1 MSKHTK
7 VRYKQEQKRVLHAK
21 KYATGVQFP
30 APTPQGNAWDT
41 VGAGISGAATGGQ
54 VGSAFGPMG
63 TAIGAG
69 VGLVGGVASNLAKQ
83 NDIAEGNKNIAA
95 QQEAYK
101 KYGNKAT
108 DPKLQMMQAKS
119 GLNIKASKNRYAL
132 GSANLTPEE
141 MVEKAD
147 LQTEM
152 RAANEAGPVKVGLDL
167 DKFNNTGSHPK
178 GRKGFKMKDMLQKYA
193 KGGTTNFEKRINK
206 PDKFIDNGDN
216 TTSTHEMMSF
226 ESGGKYYAAPTI
238 IENDKGELKRLSED
252 AAFNH
257 AMQTGEHKEFATE
270 AEAKT
275 YAKGGYK
282 KGSPLSGFEYEGT
295 RKDGPLAN
303 KYAKGG
309 NTEEGVI
316 EIEGKNGTGE
326 IHTDKN
332 YNLKSVGTNPHTN
345 GGDKVE
351 AKTGDVVFPTQGKPE
366 KYKKMMNLINRY
378 KNGSRSA
385 YLVLEKERS
394 KLPSD
399 SLEQK
404 AKGDSGVG
412 RPAKG
417 MSLPEGLAPE
427 DIKGFQEFV
436 KTKLPKYG
444 VDNIYGQETEKQWNE
459 MGKDYLKSKSTQG
472 AQTEAEAETPSTDN
486 FNFETDAK
494 RKVQIPEVDA
504 KTVEETAKETETA
517 EPAKSVGTTGNDNY
531 VGDGSVPTYNPKTH
545 PVGSVVAGAE
555 AGAQGGIEEGAKF
568 KQPNKYGQALRG
580 LGKSSNVL
588 YNYAQSLTSPE
599 EATAVPLNLER
610 YKYQDLSEPLR
621 QAATANR
628 NTQRSDINATFGSR
642 GQKLSYLTQAD
653 AGYLRD
659 RESID
664 ANEVGKKLNVQNE
677 NVGLSNQ
684 EAQHNAG
691 EALRIQNTMRQ
702 ARAAG
707 RLYAGTA
714 TQEATQRADIAE
726 QTDYMKSRDAKLDAS
741 DAALRKILASRNYK
755 LSDEGEI
762 DLTKGYEYDKAKK
775 KTTTKKEEDSTTYE
789 KGSSHIAIQR
799 DKKVRSILDK
809 LIEGKRTP
817 FSEAISTE
825 FKPNQLREDIT
836 KLPKL
841 ALGSKSMKFN
851 KYITKG

>member
-7 VRYKQEQKRVLHAK
+7 FRYKQEQKRVLHAK

-30 APTPQGNAWDT
+30 APTPVGNAWD
-41 VGAGISGAATGGQ
+41 VAGAGISGAATGGQ
-54 VGSAFGPMG
+54 IGANFGPQG
-63 TAIGAG
+63 AAIGAG
-69 VGLVGGVASNLAKQ
+69 IGLVGGVASSLIKN
-83 NDIAEGNKNIAA
+83 NDISEDNKRIEA
-95 QQEAYK
+95 QKEAYK

-108 DPKLQMMQAKS
+108 DPKLQMMQAKY
-119 GLNIKASKNRYAL
+119 GLNIKTRKGKYAL
-132 GSANLTPEE
+132 GAANLSPEE

-147 LQTEM
+147 VQTEM
-152 RAANEAGPVKVGLDL
+152 RAANDAGPVKVGLDL

-178 GRKGFKMKDMLQKYA
+178 GRKGFKMKDMMKKYA
-193 KGGTTNFEKRINK
+193 KGG
-206 PDKFIDNGDN
+206 
-216 TTSTHEMMSF
+216 S
-226 ESGGKYYAAPTI
+226 
-238 IENDKGELKRLSED
+238 
-252 AAFNH
+252 
-257 AMQTGEHKEFATE
+257 
-270 AEAKT
+270 
-275 YAKGGYK
+275 
-282 KGSPLSGFEYEGT
+282 
-295 RKDGPLAN
+295 
-303 KYAKGG
+303 
-309 NTEEGVI
+309 TEEGVI

-332 YNLKSVGTNPHTN
+332 YNLKSIGTNPHTN

-378 KNGSRSA
+378 KSGSRSA
-385 YLVLEKERS
+385 YLILEKERS

-399 SLEQK
+399 SLEKK
-404 AKGDSGVG
+404 AGGDSSVG

-417 MSLPEGLAPE
+417 MALPEGLAPE
-427 DIKGFQEFV
+427 DIKSFQEYV
-436 KTKLPKYG
+436 KAKLPKYG
-444 VDNIYGQETEKQWNE
+444 VDNIYGQETAKQWGA
-459 MGKDYLKSKSTQG
+459 MGKDYLNSKSP
-472 AQTEAEAETPSTDN
+472 AKVVTESKPEDG

-494 RKVQIPEVDA
+494 RVPQIPEVNAQSPGEEIATNTATADVA
-504 KTVEETAKETETA
+504 TPNKTST
-517 EPAKSVGTTGNDNY
+517 SDDNY
-531 VGDGSVPTYNPKTH
+531 VGDGSVPTYNPLTH
-545 PVGSVVAGAE
+545 PVGSAVAGAQ
-555 AGAQGGIEEGAKF
+555 AGAQGGIEEGAKA
-568 KQPNKYGQALRG
+568 KPNKYGQIARG

-621 QAATANR
+621 QVANSNR
-628 NTQRSDINATFGSR
+628 NAQRSDINSTFGSR

-653 AGYLRD
+653 ARYLGD
-659 RESID
+659 RQGID
-664 ANEVGKKLNVQNE
+664 ANEIGRKLNVQNE

-726 QTDYMKSRDAKLDAS
+726 QADYMKSRDAKLDAS
-741 DAALRKILASRNYK
+741 DIALRKILASRNYK
-755 LSDEGEI
+755 LTDEDEI
-762 DLTKGYEYDKAKK
+762 KLSKGYQ
-775 KTTTKKEEDSTTYE
+775 
-789 KGSSHIAIQR
+789 SSRPTQNATGNSGVSFER

-825 FKPNQLREDIT
+825 FKPNQLREDIKKT
-836 KLPKL
+836 PKL
-841 ALGSKSMKFN
+841 ALGSKSLKFN
-851 KYITKG
+851 KYVTKGK